1 MCRRAVLSI
10 DLVASRNSI
19 VQARTAL
26 RNTSFDDK
34 GPYVIAWSPARSF
47 GKSQAAVLVLNL
59 SNVTTG
65 AQAVEMFRE
74 WSEKI
79 EQNPELWASGWNH
92 KALRVT
98 LRLWADRWGPGIL
111 SLFTPQH

>member
-10 DLVASRNSI
+10 DLVASRDSI
-19 VQARTAL
+19 VKARTAL
-26 RNTSFDDK
+26 RKTSFEGR
-34 GPYVIAWSPARSF
+34 GPFVIAWSPAQSF

-74 WSEKI
+74 WSNKI
-79 EQNPELWASGWNH
+79 EQNPELWTGGWNH
-92 KALRVT
+92 DSLRVT

-111 SLFTPQH
+111 SLFSPQN